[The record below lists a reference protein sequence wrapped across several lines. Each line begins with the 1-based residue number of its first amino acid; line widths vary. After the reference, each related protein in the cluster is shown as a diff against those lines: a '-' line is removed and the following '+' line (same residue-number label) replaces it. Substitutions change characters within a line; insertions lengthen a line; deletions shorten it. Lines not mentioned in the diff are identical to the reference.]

1 MKVKSLSRVRLFAT
15 PRTVAYQAPQSMEF
29 SKQEYWSGLPFPSPG
44 DLPNPGI
51 EPGSPALQANALPIE
66 YYSVIKKN
74 EISPY
79 VTTCMNLEGVMLSEL
94 YQADKDKH
102 SMISF
107 MESNNK
113 TNEPATQ
120 NRNGLMED
128 S

>member
-1 MKVKSLSRVRLFAT
+1 MNGVK
-15 PRTVAYQAPQSMEF
+15 
-29 SKQEYWSGLPFPSPG
+29 
-44 DLPNPGI
+44 GI
-51 EPGSPALQANALPIE
+51 
-66 YYSVIKKN
+66 
-74 EISPY
+74 
-79 VTTCMNLEGVMLSEL
+79 MLSEISWTG
-94 YQADKDKH
+94 KDKH